1 MPEISRFYGIV
12 AKMYFLGRD
21 HNPPH
26 VHFIYN
32 DCMSSVNLKD
42 LTFMEGDLPAKARSL
57 AMEWT
62 KMYQRELLEMW
73 DTQKFRTL
81 PPLE

>member
-21 HNPPH
+21 HNLPH

>member
-1 MPEISRFYGIV
+1 
-12 AKMYFLGRD
+12 MYFLGRD

>member
-1 MPEISRFYGIV
+1 MLEISRFYGIV